1 MKTVID
7 GKNAVWAV
15 LASMFFVTSVEVQ
28 TAGAAVAPSR
38 PAAVPEKATDVLDG
52 LPDARRKQVWADHRG
67 GQGCSLVKREIEGKV
82 RYCIVPPADVAA
94 AGGRAGTEFRY
105 ADMDELVRD
114 LMRFGQFTR
123 DVCGDSHAG
132 EEVQKKASGAKI
144 LPLTPDEL
152 EKLKLSAGKY
162 PPAWKAEDVRRYYL
176 VRLESADG
184 KVRYRGSI
192 DLPPAGL
199 YEKEFSWEGWETFDD
214 VEALERLIRRW
225 NGAMI
230 PVIVDSGYFR
240 DVPKDAEVSFC
251 PDEEWDAICAAAQ
264 LPVDIVIGPEK
275 AAAGPTF
282 RVGLDEKEMD
292 TEIENIKQ
300 ELADRER
307 MLLNKTRCL
316 KEQMGGYMK

>member
-7 GKNAVWAV
+7 GKNAGWAV
-15 LASMFFVTSVEVQ
+15 LASMFFVTFAEAQ
-28 TAGAAVAPSR
+28 TAGAEVAPSS
-38 PAAVPEKATDVLDG
+38 PAAVPEKESDVLDG
-52 LPDARRKQVWADHRG
+52 LPDARRKQVWADHCG
-67 GQGCSLVKREIEGKV
+67 GQGCSLVKREIEGRV
-82 RYCIVPPADVAA
+82 RYCIVLPASTAA
-94 AGGRAGTEFRY
+94 KGGEAGKGFRY
-105 ADMDELVRD
+105 ADMDALVRD

-123 DVCGDSHAG
+123 DVCGESHARG
-132 EEVQKKASGAKI
+132 VEQKEASGAKT

-162 PPAWKAEDVRRYYL
+162 PPVWKAEDVRRYYL
-176 VRLESADG
+176 VRLEAADG

-199 YEKEFSWEGWETFDD
+199 YEKVFSWEGWETFDD
-214 VEALERLIRRW
+214 LAALERLIRRW

-230 PVIVDSGYFR
+230 PVVVDSGYFR
-240 DVPKDAEVSFC
+240 DVPRDAEVSFC
-251 PDEEWDAICAAAQ
+251 PDEEWGAICAAAQ

-275 AAAGPTF
+275 AAGSPF

-292 TEIENIKQ
+292 AEVENLKQ

-307 MLLNKTRCL
+307 MLLNKTRQV
-316 KEQMGGYMK
+316 KEQMGDYMK